1 MKLYD
6 NRWVNALFFCLQRI
20 TLVSARRCI
29 DKEARITMQTGPK
42 TITVLLADDHPVAR
56 EGVRGILVKAP
67 DIQIVGEA
75 ENGDGIKDLIPK
87 LRPHI
92 LLLDLKM
99 PGTLPFE
106 IEKWVRENYPE
117 TLTLVLTAHDR
128 DFYLAGMMDAGI
140 AGYLSKT
147 ERAENL
153 IAAIRRA
160 ASGESLFTNEQIA
173 RVRKWKNE
181 SGGMWEKLT
190 GREREV
196 LLLIEQGLSN
206 KAIAEQLGVT
216 PKTIAYHVSS
226 ILGKLNVESRHEA
239 IAWYQ
244 RYFPK
249 D

>member
-1 MKLYD
+1 
-6 NRWVNALFFCLQRI
+6 
-20 TLVSARRCI
+20 
-29 DKEARITMQTGPK
+29 MQTGPK

-99 PGTLPFE
+99 PGTSPFE
-106 IEKWVRENYPE
+106 IEKWVRENYPD
-117 TLTLVLTAHDR
+117 TITLVLTAHDR
-128 DFYLAGMMDAGI
+128 DVYLAGMMDAGI

-160 ASGESLFTNEQIA
+160 ASGESLFTNDQFS
-173 RVRKWKNE
+173 RVRKWRHEVEEK
-181 SGGMWEKLT
+181 WKKLT
-190 GREREV
+190 EREREV
-196 LLLIEQGLSN
+196 LLLMEQGLSN
-206 KAIAEQLGVT
+206 KAIAKQLGIT
-216 PKTIAYHVSS
+216 LKTVAYHVSA
-226 ILGKLNVESRHEA
+226 IFDRLDVESRHEA
-239 IAWYQ
+239 ISWYQ
-244 RYFPK
+244 KNFPK
-249 D
+249 DLE